1 MSRKV
6 IRLSDWEWLQ
16 ELRKTEVTDRVAND
30 HRSQSDVL
38 LGVPFNE
45 AQRFI
50 NGGQADFDAPF
61 GPLSPDD
68 RVLLYAYVNQRGHL
82 EELIAAFKQHFG
94 NSGPSN
100 PIVVDIGCGPFSGGL
115 ALAATL
121 GEYTGFDYIGID
133 RAASMRRFG
142 EQLASSDLMPVSVT
156 RQWAADIDC
165 VTWTRPGWRE
175 IIVIVSY
182 LFASPTLDVG
192 KMFSSLNTLLDR
204 FGHGAVTLLYTNSK
218 HGAANLLYPSFESKL
233 VEVGFTIWAG
243 GAGDEGLGEI
253 MIERSGTPKPRR
265 LRYALFRRPPGR
277 TLPLE
282 G

>member
-1 MSRKV
+1 MSRNV
-6 IRLSDWEWLQ
+6 IRLSDREWLQ
-16 ELRKTEVTDRVAND
+16 ELRRVEITDRVAKD
-30 HRSQSDVL
+30 PRSQSDVL

-50 NGGQADFDAPF
+50 KGGQADFDAPF

-100 PIVVDIGCGPFSGGL
+100 PIVVDIGCGPFTGGL

-121 GEYTGFDYIGID
+121 GENTSFDYIGID
-133 RAASMRRFG
+133 RAESMRRFG
-142 EQLASSDLMPVSVT
+142 ERLASSDLMPVSVT
-156 RQWAADIDC
+156 RQWASDIDY
-165 VTWTRPGWRE
+165 VKWTRPGWRE

-192 KMFSSLNTLLDR
+192 KMFSALNQLFDR
-204 FGHGAVTLLYTNSK
+204 LGQGAVTLLYTNSV
-218 HGAANLLYPSFESKL
+218 HDQANLQYPSFKSKL
-233 VEVGFTIWAG
+233 E
-243 GAGDEGLGEI
+243 GAGFKVHAEGSGEI
-253 MIERSGTPKPRR
+253 LVERSGTLKPRP